1 MLPSIWTLI
10 GQAGTF
16 LVFVWAV
23 MKFVWPPLTQAM
35 EERRQKI
42 AEGLAHSEQAEQAL
56 DHARLEAEELVR
68 EARRKASEIIEQANK
83 RGTQLVEQAKQD
95 AVSERERQVAAAEAE
110 IQLATNQARE
120 ALRERLAEL
129 AVAGASRVIE
139 KEIDAS
145 AHRDLLDQLAAEL

>member
-56 DHARLEAEELVR
+56 DSARLEAEELVR